1 MGLVA
6 SAVYSA
12 LFALSLGC
20 TSSTPP
26 DAPAAAKPSELPE
39 LTAELLTVEASAWPL
54 IARSQGNLLADE
66 VTDVGTRVAGRV
78 AEVLVDLGD
87 RVEADQPLARLDVT
101 DAQLQIIQ
109 AEAQLLQARSAVGLL
124 EGEPISKLNPENAPP
139 VRQERALWEEAQL
152 RLARTQSLA
161 ADDAISSSELET
173 IVAAERV
180 AEARYSASLN
190 SVREKIALIYVREAE
205 LAVIRQQV
213 ADATIRAPYAGQIQ
227 QRAVSPGA
235 FVNVGSTIATL
246 VRTDVLRYRGALPE
260 RFAKRLAIGQDV
272 TLNIE
277 SISTPRNVKV
287 TRISPMLDPLTR
299 SLTFE
304 AVVDNSAGEL
314 RTGLFA
320 EASVTIDTES
330 KAIVIPISAAI
341 QFAGAEKV
349 WLVQDGVTQ
358 EREVFLGTRRGDLVE
373 VLEGLSPG
381 DVILRDAKSGRIAR
395 VTTAATE
402 GT

>member
-1 MGLVA
+1 
-6 SAVYSA
+6 
-12 LFALSLGC
+12 
-20 TSSTPP
+20 
-26 DAPAAAKPSELPE
+26 
-39 LTAELLTVEASAWPL
+39 
-54 IARSQGNLLADE
+54 LLADE

-87 RVEADQPLARLDVT
+87 RVEAGQPLARLDVT
-101 DAQLQIIQ
+101 DAQLQITQ

-124 EGEPISKLNPENAPP
+124 EGEPVSKLNPENAPP
-139 VRQERALWEEAQL
+139 VRQERALWEEAKM
-152 RLARTQSLA
+152 RLERTQSLA
-161 ADDAISSSELET
+161 ADNAISSSELET

-277 SISTPRNVKV
+277 SIAAPRNVKV

-320 EASVTIDTES
+320 EASVTIDPQS

-349 WLVQDGVTQ
+349 WLVLEGVTQ
-358 EREVFLGTRRGDLVE
+358 EREVFLGTRRGDQVE

-381 DVILRDAKSGRIAR
+381 DVILRDAKLGRIAR
-395 VTTAATE
+395 VTSATSE